1 MTYEKFL
8 EESLSKG
15 LLRKQK
21 ADLRAVEK
29 LILRAH
35 KDLKTAKA
43 NLDIDEGIAYK

>member
-1 MTYEKFL
+1 MNYEEFL

-15 LLRKQK
+15 LLRRQK
-21 ADLRAVEK
+21 PDVRAVEK

-43 NLDIDEGIAYK
+43 N